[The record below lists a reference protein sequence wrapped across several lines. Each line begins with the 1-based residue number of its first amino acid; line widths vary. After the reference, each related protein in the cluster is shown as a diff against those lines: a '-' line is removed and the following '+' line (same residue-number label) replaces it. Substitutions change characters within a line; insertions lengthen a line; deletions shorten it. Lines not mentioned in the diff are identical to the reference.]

1 MPPSEIL
8 ALMDTADER
17 ALLAVRG
24 ARRAIAGAA
33 EAAARAIGSGGRLIY
48 VGAGTSGRL
57 GVLDASEC
65 PPTFS
70 AAPGQVIGIIA
81 GGTRALTEAVEGA
94 EDDEAAGKRAI
105 ARIKATKKDVVIG
118 ITASG
123 TTPYVLAALA
133 EADRRGAET
142 WIIICNPL
150 SLNPSPAKGRG
161 KSSGASACLPSP
173 CHGRGAGKRVIL
185 LDTGPEVIRGSSRL
199 AAGTATKLALNR
211 ITTAAFIM
219 LGKVYGELMVDVM
232 PTNKKLVKRAVD
244 IISAVTGC
252 DTGKAEDYLKKSGM
266 RPKTACVM
274 VARGVSKAEAERL
287 LKAGKG
293 FLRRALEG

>member
-1 MPPSEIL
+1 MEKPLEQMSPSEIL
-8 ALMDTADER
+8 AMMDMADER
-17 ALLAVRG
+17 ALLAVRD
-24 ARRAIAGAA
+24 ARRAIARAA
-33 EAAARAIGSGGRLIY
+33 EGAARAIGSGGRLIY

-81 GGTRALTEAVEGA
+81 GGKRALTEAVEGA
-94 EDDEAAGKRAI
+94 EDDEKAGKRAI
-105 ARIKATKKDVVIG
+105 ARIKVCEKDVVIG

-142 WIIICNPL
+142 WIIKC
-150 SLNPSPAKGRG
+150 AGE
-161 KSSGASACLPSP
+161 LP
-173 CHGRGAGKRVIL
+173 GEREIIL
-185 LDTGPEVIRGSSRL
+185 TTGPEVIRGSTRL

-211 ITTAAFIM
+211 ITTAAFVM

-232 PTNKKLVKRAVD
+232 PTNRKLVKRAVD

-252 DTGKAEDYLKKSGM
+252 DAKAAERFLEKSGM

-274 VARGVSKAEAERL
+274 IARGVSKAEAERL
-287 LKAGKG
+287 LKASRG

>member
-1 MPPSEIL
+1 MPPEEIM

-17 ALLAVRG
+17 ALSAVRRARG
-24 ARRAIAGAA
+24 AVAMAAG
-33 EAAARAIGSGGRLIY
+33 AAARAIGSGGRLIY

-70 AAPGQVIGIIA
+70 AAPGQVIGIMA
-81 GGTRALTEAVEGA
+81 GGKKALTGAVEGA
-94 EDDEAAGKRAI
+94 EDSEAAGRSAI
-105 ARIKATKKDVVIG
+105 TRITTCGKDVVIG

-133 EADRRGAET
+133 EAERRGAET
-142 WIIICNPL
+142 WIIKCQEAGGGRQ
-150 SLNPSPAKGRG
+150 AKTNE
-161 KSSGASACLPSP
+161 
-173 CHGRGAGKRVIL
+173 IL
-185 LDTGPEVIRGSSRL
+185 LDTGPEVVRGSTRL

-232 PTNKKLVKRAVD
+232 PTNRKLVRRAVD
-244 IISAVTGC
+244 IISEVTGC
-252 DTGKAEDYLKKSGM
+252 DAGKAEDYLKKSGM

-274 VARGVSKAEAERL
+274 IAGGVSKAEAERL

-293 FLRRALEG
+293 FLRRALRP